1 LFLHAFGQQHDRF
14 KTCLFKARPKRRVA
28 ASSDRVIL
36 KGEEL
41 GQFVRRKN
49 PPFRAE
55 HVGSL
60 KRPESLQEA
69 RIRLLGPHSSDSN
82 LGPHHNRELRA
93 IEDDAIRESVWL
105 QEEAGLKDITDG
117 ELRRHTWWTDF
128 FLGLDGVRENKG
140 VDSPI
145 HMVDKSGH
153 SVRPPSIAVFDK
165 IRWTGPVSAQDF
177 AFLKCV
183 TERTPK
189 ISIPAPMDLH
199 YLIGGSTNINAHAYP
214 EIAVFLED
222 LVTAY
227 QQEIAALAAAGCRY
241 LQLDDVTFGL
251 LCDPNV
257 RSQKVWSFDPD
268 ELLRLYITTF
278 NRAVSCRPYD
288 MTLAIH
294 ICRGNRS
301 GHWGAEGGYDPV
313 AEVLFNELDVDAYF
327 LEYDTPRAGTFAPL
341 RFVPSGKTVVLGLVT
356 TKDPTLE
363 PTDDLKRRIDA
374 ASSILPL
381 DQLALSPQ
389 CGFSSNFRGNP
400 VTVDDQRRKLSLIV
414 QVAEGIWGTA

>member
-1 LFLHAFGQQHDRF
+1 MRQ
-14 KTCLFKARPKRRVA
+14 KT
-28 ASSDRVIL
+28 
-36 KGEEL
+36 
-41 GQFVRRKN
+41 

-69 RIRLLGPHSSDSN
+69 RVRLLGPHSSDSN

-93 IEDDAIRESVWL
+93 LEDDAIRESVRL

-153 SVRPPSIAVFDK
+153 SLRPPSIAVFEK
-165 IRWTGPVSAQDF
+165 IQWTRPVSTPDF
-177 AFLKCV
+177 AFLRGA
-183 TERTPK
+183 TRQTPK

-199 YLIGGSTNINAHAYP
+199 YLIGGSMSINAEVYP
-214 EIAVFLED
+214 EVTHFLDD
-222 LVTAY
+222 LVIAY
-227 QQEIAALAAAGCRY
+227 QHEIAALAAAGCRY

-251 LCDPNV
+251 LCDPQV
-257 RSQKVWSFDPD
+257 RGQRVWGFDPD
-268 ELLRLYITTF
+268 ELLRLYVETF
-278 NRAVSCRPYD
+278 NRAVAYRPTD

-313 AEVLFNELDVDAYF
+313 ADALFNDLDADAYF
-327 LEYDTPRAGTFAPL
+327 LEYDTPRAGSFDPL
-341 RFVPSGKTVVLGLVT
+341 RFVPSEKTVVLGLVT

-363 PTDDLKRRIDA
+363 RADDLKRRIDA
-374 ASSILPL
+374 ASSVIPL
-381 DQLALSPQ
+381 EQLALSPQ

-400 VTVDDQRRKLSLIV
+400 VTIDDQRRKLSLIV
-414 QVAEGIWGTA
+414 EVAQAIWGTA

>member
-1 LFLHAFGQQHDRF
+1 
-14 KTCLFKARPKRRVA
+14 
-28 ASSDRVIL
+28 
-36 KGEEL
+36 
-41 GQFVRRKN
+41 VRRKN

-128 FLGLDGVRENKG
+128 FLGLEGVRENKG

-165 IRWTGPVSAQDF
+165 IRWTGPVAARDF
-177 AFLKCV
+177 AFLKGV

-189 ISIPAPMDLH
+189 TSIPAPMDLH
-199 YLIGGSTNINAHAYP
+199 YLIGGSTNISADAYP
-214 EIAVFLED
+214 DIAVFLED

-251 LCDPNV
+251 LCDPTV
-257 RSQKVWSFDPD
+257 RSQKVWGFDPD
-268 ELLRLYITTF
+268 ELLRLYVGTF
-278 NRAVSCRPYD
+278 NRAVSCRPDD

-313 AEVLFNELDVDAYF
+313 AEVLFNKLDVDAYF
-327 LEYDTPRAGTFAPL
+327 LEYDTPRAGSFAPL

-356 TKDPTLE
+356 TKDPTLRTHRRFE
-363 PTDDLKRRIDA
+363 AADRCREFNPSTRPIGAQSSVWVLLQLSRKPGHRGRSATKAVSGRAGCGGHLGYGLSGDTCNQNTLKRTN
-374 ASSILPL
+374 ASS
-381 DQLALSPQ
+381 
-389 CGFSSNFRGNP
+389 SNG
-400 VTVDDQRRKLSLIV
+400 S
-414 QVAEGIWGTA
+414 